1 MRDTL
6 KDFFVAAI
14 LLIALL
20 FVSAKGRGQ
29 NPPTATQENQAK
41 QLALGKGIFVE
52 RCAKC
57 HDDRGNKPL
66 PDGPPLSER
75 KLSEEQITRSVAG
88 RLKSLPDEQKRAV
101 VLYIESFLKKS

>member
-1 MRDTL
+1 MRDKL
-6 KDFFVAAI
+6 KRSFFPAI
-14 LLIALL
+14 LLIGLL
-20 FVSAKGRGQ
+20 FVCANGRGQ
-29 NPPTATQENQAK
+29 NPPPASAENQAK

-57 HDDRGNKPL
+57 HDERGGKPL

-75 KLSEEQITRSVAG
+75 KLSGEQITRSVAG
-88 RLKSLPDEQKRAV
+88 RLKALPDDHKRAV